1 MFNLLF
7 WKKPKNNLNILFVM
21 AFFLALAGALPA
33 YIQSSYLETFVG
45 LSAVN
50 WFFIIANSISIL
62 AILFFPRLI
71 KKLGNYL
78 TTGFVS
84 LLFLAS
90 LLGMGL
96 TTNIFLI
103 FLFFI
108 TLQISINLIW
118 INMDIF
124 VENFSNNSTTG
135 QTRTIYFTVINLAWI
150 ISPSLAAWI
159 IDLQGY
165 AGSFLMSALLIIP
178 FIIIFLLK
186 AKKIKSSITY
196 SHSSFTKSLKE
207 MYQNHNLRGI
217 FWLAMLLNV
226 FFNAT
231 TVFIPIYLNR
241 VVGFTWVELGLMFS
255 IMLLPFLFIEIPA
268 GIIADKYLGEKEMLA
283 LGYLIMIICLCL
295 FFTSNSVN
303 FWFWTALLFVSRI
316 GAALV
321 EAMRESY
328 FFKNVCA
335 KDVEKINIF
344 RTTIPI
350 GYLFGSLLSL
360 VVLIFLPMSYIFPI
374 TAIILCSA
382 FPFLAIIKDTR

>member
-1 MFNLLF
+1 MDITFSF
-7 WKKPKNNLNILFVM
+7 DEKQKVAIESVIKVCRKNGIKGFIVGGAVRDAFLEISPMDIDMCFEEDPRNIIQEFDLENFVYHD
-21 AFFLALAGALPA
+21 AFSTATVRFKNGVEIDFIRCRKEVYKRNGALPT
-33 YIQSSYLETFVG
+33 IIPSDIKDDLE
-45 LSAVN
+45 
-50 WFFIIANSISIL
+50 
-62 AILFFPRLI
+62 RR
-71 KKLGNYL
+71 
-78 TTGFVS
+78 
-84 LLFLAS
+84 
-90 LLGMGL
+90 
-96 TTNIFLI
+96 
-103 FLFFI
+103 
-108 TLQISINLIW
+108 
-118 INMDIF
+118 D
-124 VENFSNNSTTG
+124 
-135 QTRTIYFTVINLAWI
+135 FTVNALAYDVVEGVV
-150 ISPSLAAWI
+150 
-159 IDLQGY
+159 ID
-165 AGSFLMSALLIIP
+165 P
-178 FIIIFLLK
+178 FGGIADIK
-186 AKKIKSSITY
+186 AKKIKSSVTY